1 MSRFAVEFTSSAARE
16 LRKLDPQIR
25 RRVLEAIET
34 LADEPRPHRARKLV
48 GYDDAWRIRVGD
60 YRVLYEV
67 IDEAVLVTVFK
78 AGHRRSV
85 YEDR

>member
-1 MSRFAVEFTSSAARE
+1 VSRYTVEFTTTAARE

-25 RRVLEAIET
+25 RRLLDAIET
-34 LADEPRPHRARKLV
+34 LGDDPRPHGARKLV

-67 IDEAVLVTVFK
+67 FDEAVLVTVFK
-78 AGHRRSV
+78 VGHRRAV
-85 YEDR
+85 YEAR